1 MGAFFVIVNV
11 TLKDT
16 FWIITGDKINTS
28 KRRPQK
34 RQKEKNMKTI
44 RINEI
49 INQFHSF
56 NKECYH
62 KTELLPE
69 LFALQSEL
77 VEVVFEGD
85 DVDKTSL
92 KIWDVEKRLAE
103 MNAECGGVVT
113 EQLRFFETDCKYI
126 CNLIKAEIS
135 GNRGENKAF
144 ESLSHIRG
152 EHTVLRNIELSNGSE
167 RSELDAVVI
176 TRNGAFIIEVKN
188 TSKNIFIDSEGN
200 YYRTGE
206 FLKWDSNI
214 GEKMRIKRDLLR
226 GVLDSKGLTYMPI
239 YEVVVF
245 TNNRVEIQ
253 NKCATLKTCFLSQL
267 PYIIDRCREIV
278 FSFDEM
284 DLAIEAISAANKESY
299 YPLDFDVDSFKN
311 NFADILATL
320 ELAKAKKSSNWF
332 KTMMS
337 FVGRKATKYAASAAM
352 FAFVIVSAIGL
363 VRN

>member
-1 MGAFFVIVNV
+1 MTVNER
-11 TLKDT
+11 
-16 FWIITGDKINTS
+16 IHEITSQIQSFS
-28 KRRPQK
+28 KER
-34 RQKEKNMKTI
+34 
-44 RINEI
+44 
-49 INQFHSF
+49 
-56 NKECYH
+56 YH

-77 VEVVFEGD
+77 VEVVFEGND
-85 DVDKTSL
+85 IDKTSL
-92 KIWDVEKRLAE
+92 RIWDVEKRFAE
-103 MNAECGGVVT
+103 MNAECGGIVT
-113 EQLRFFETDCKYI
+113 EQLHSFERDCKYI

-135 GNRGENKAF
+135 GNRGEDKAY
-144 ESLSHIRG
+144 ESLSRIRG
-152 EHTVLRNIELSNGSE
+152 EHTILRNVELSNDTM
-167 RSELDAVVI
+167 RSEIDAVVI
-176 TRNGAFIIEVKN
+176 TRNGAFIVEVKN
-188 TSKNIFIDSEGN
+188 TSKNIFIDAEGN

-226 GVLDSKGLTYMPI
+226 EVLDAQGLTYMPI

-267 PYIIDRCREIV
+267 PYAIDKCREV
-278 FSFDEM
+278 TFSFKEM
-284 DLAIEAISAANKESY
+284 DLAVEAISAANKESY
-299 YPLDFDVDSFKN
+299 YPLEFDVESFKN

-337 FVGRKATKYAASAAM
+337 FIGRKAVKYAASAA
-352 FAFVIVSAIGL
+352 AFVFAIFGIVAH
-363 VRN
+363 N